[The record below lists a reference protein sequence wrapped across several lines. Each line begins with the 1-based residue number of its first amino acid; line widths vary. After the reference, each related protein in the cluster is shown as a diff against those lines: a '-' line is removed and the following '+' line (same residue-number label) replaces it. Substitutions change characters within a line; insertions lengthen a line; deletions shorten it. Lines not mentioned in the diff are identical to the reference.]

1 MNGQPIYKSPLDI
14 PKTLEAAVIIVSAKF
29 AVKAAEDCMKKG
41 AKYLIVIPGGFNE
54 MKTEEGRQRQAQLVS
69 LGKQYQCRIIG
80 PNCMGVY
87 DPSSID
93 TLFVGEE
100 GYILEVSVPSSL
112 AKPGFGPIGIFS
124 QSGAIA
130 SAILNEV
137 MLISASQLSLPG
149 ARTTGGSR
157 SSSRSET
164 PAM

>member
-100 GYILEVSVPSSL
+100 GYIWRFLSHLVSPSLALGQSAFFRKAEPLPLPSST
-112 AKPGFGPIGIFS
+112 
-124 QSGAIA
+124 
-130 SAILNEV
+130 
-137 MLISASQLSLPG
+137 
-149 ARTTGGSR
+149 R
-157 SSSRSET
+157 
-164 PAM
+164 